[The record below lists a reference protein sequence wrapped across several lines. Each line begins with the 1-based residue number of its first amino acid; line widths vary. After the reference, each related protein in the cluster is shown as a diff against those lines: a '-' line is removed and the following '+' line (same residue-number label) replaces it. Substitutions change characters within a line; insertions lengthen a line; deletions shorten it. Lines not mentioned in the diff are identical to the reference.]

1 VNPGSAGEGGSS
13 PDKAV
18 SGQFL
23 VTVVTPVER
32 LAGSHQQR
40 MRSTMQLEG
49 DDPTLFSGFGGAWS
63 APAAGSSGRRPG
75 VLACSWR
82 RHPSPSSF
90 QATLLYYST
99 FVSDHGPACQI
110 TVRVI
115 DFHAHLVPGFYRDA
129 AAEAGYA
136 IMTTNGLPLLDG
148 SGC

>member
-1 VNPGSAGEGGSS
+1 VPGPLPLLDPPVGGRGCLRVPGDGIHPPHHSRQLR
-13 PDKAV
+13 AV
-18 SGQFL
+18 ATNLYYS
-23 VTVVTPVER
+23 
-32 LAGSHQQR
+32 
-40 MRSTMQLEG
+40 
-49 DDPTLFSGFGGAWS
+49 
-63 APAAGSSGRRPG
+63 
-75 VLACSWR
+75 
-82 RHPSPSSF
+82 
-90 QATLLYYST
+90 TLLYYST